1 MATSGDFYQAY
12 NKIRRF
18 NVLKQITGDP
28 RETKKFKGKT
38 EIYKSENHYLFGEKF
53 ETDLAKTAKSKQK
66 SREVLT
72 TMGNKQPFQKSLLS
86 QTYKSNKGSGQN
98 TRLLLTKSGSQQT
111 GRRGQQSGY
120 RPQFQGHQRGK
131 NVYNDKKGKQHFL
144 EVSPRF
150 QNGESTSSGESTVSN
165 IFSSSG
171 STCRKAKSILFKL
184 EKTNTRSKY
193 FKHNTG
199 LRDTFSRKTLPNKI
213 AKPSSPEP
221 RTVKTCQGGSQGN
234 VVKRGNTESNTVQK
248 SAHKQ
253 SLSDIKKGW
262 GESHSNK
269 FETSGQ
275 FHPLP
280 TFQNGGTQFASKHAT
295 GKGFHVQIR
304 PKRRLLL
311 CATKKGKQEICAFPV
326 GRDTL
331 RVPVSLFRARS
342 STTDIY
348 KNSKNTH
355 FITKKATDQRNNLFR
370 RHAIDV
376 TNNRGVVNQQGHCDI
391 SADTSRFCKP

>member
-1 MATSGDFYQAY
+1 M
-12 NKIRRF
+12 
-18 NVLKQITGDP
+18 
-28 RETKKFKGKT
+28 
-38 EIYKSENHYLFGEKF
+38 
-53 ETDLAKTAKSKQK
+53 
-66 SREVLT
+66 
-72 TMGNKQPFQKSLLS
+72 
-86 QTYKSNKGSGQN
+86 
-98 TRLLLTKSGSQQT
+98 
-111 GRRGQQSGY
+111 
-120 RPQFQGHQRGK
+120 
-131 NVYNDKKGKQHFL
+131 YNDKQCKQHFL

-150 QNGESTSSGESTVSN
+150 QNGDSTSSGEST
-165 IFSSSG
+165 ILSSSG

-304 PKRRLLL
+304 PKKHLLF
-311 CATKKGKQEICAFPV
+311 CATKKRKQEICA
-326 GRDTL
+326 
-331 RVPVSLFRARS
+331 
-342 STTDIY
+342 
-348 KNSKNTH
+348 
-355 FITKKATDQRNNLFR
+355 KATDQGNNLFR

-376 TNNRGVVNQQGHCDI
+376 TNRRGVVNQQGHCDI